1 MAQREPD
8 IYLSRSDAL
17 ASSAYIAKRVSAHV
31 QNQNR
36 RSVDQRERQRRL
48 LRHPA

>member
-31 QNQNR
+31 QNR

>member
-1 MAQREPD
+1 
-8 IYLSRSDAL
+8 
-17 ASSAYIAKRVSAHV
+17 VSAHV